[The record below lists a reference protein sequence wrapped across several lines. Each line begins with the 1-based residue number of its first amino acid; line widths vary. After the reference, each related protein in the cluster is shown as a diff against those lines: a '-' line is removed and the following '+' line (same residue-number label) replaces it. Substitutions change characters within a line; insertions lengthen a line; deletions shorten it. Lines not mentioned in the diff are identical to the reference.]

1 MKKFT
6 QEIKDKNTL
15 IRKELNEIKTI
26 NNNIIDIIVEI
37 KEKFEQ
43 MELSILN
50 KEEQLLYSIYSAN
63 KGVI

>member
-43 MELSILN
+43 MELSTLN

-63 KGVI
+63 KWGI